1 MTRVTSEDVVGINFL
16 SHPAEVDFT
25 TFAGRSVATLPPRAI
40 PELIL
45 RDIERAVADRGFR
58 YGVAS
63 VLVEVKRTNG
73 KTKMIAH
80 IKYGGQNGK

>member
-45 RDIERAVADRGFR
+45 RDIEHALVDRGWR
-58 YGVAS
+58 HGVRSAT
-63 VLVEVKRTNG
+63 VTIVRGADKRTHLRARI
-73 KTKMIAH
+73 T
-80 IKYGGQNGK
+80 YGS